1 MVSAAPRGGVVAAA
15 SDQHVT
21 EAADCRAAGVPVG
34 EGEGASLDDR
44 ERGALRRRGDGD
56 SAARFLLERD
66 AYLVARQ
73 VERLGEVVADL
84 DREGLAEGA
93 LVAEAAQVELERF
106 RLEAKRSRRVLDR
119 GDIEVGL
126 AGDRADGG
134 EFVAGHLDVRYAW
147 IGERLQAGVVLRD
160 VLAEREELGITCARF
175 YSRTLSR

>member
-1 MVSAAPRGGVVAAA
+1 AIEGASSSVRARGNAPPSPISEADPVSARARSPAGRTSMAGQYSRRPRDSISPGQGVTRRGKYGGDSRKPTRGGRSDQPRTMVSAAPRGGVVAAA

-73 VERLGEVVADL
+73 VERLGEVGAD
-84 DREGLAEGA
+84 
-93 LVAEAAQVELERF
+93 
-106 RLEAKRSRRVLDR
+106 
-119 GDIEVGL
+119 
-126 AGDRADGG
+126 
-134 EFVAGHLDVRYAW
+134 
-147 IGERLQAGVVLRD
+147 
-160 VLAEREELGITCARF
+160 
-175 YSRTLSR
+175 

>member
-1 MVSAAPRGGVVAAA
+1 MTSPSCAKAAI
-15 SDQHVT
+15 
-21 EAADCRAAGVPVG
+21 
-34 EGEGASLDDR
+34 EGASSSVR
-44 ERGALRRRGDGD
+44 ARGNAPPSPISEADPVSARARRP
-56 SAARFLLERD
+56 A
-66 AYLVARQ
+66 ARQ

-126 AGDRADGG
+126 AGDRADGV

-147 IGERLQAGVVLRD
+147 IGERLQAGVVLRAGM
-160 VLAEREELGITCARF
+160 AERDELSRTCARLD
-175 YSRTLSR
+175 SRTLSRCRGSR